1 MTDLRVIFL
10 ITITTMVVIKIKQIA
25 LIVIITKQVSRAIPT
40 ATATAIVMQV
50 AEVAA
55 SIAVVVLQA
64 AHVLQEFHKPPLR
77 TKKFIEK
84 F

>member
-1 MTDLRVIFL
+1 MTALRVIFQ
-10 ITITTMVVIKIKQIA
+10 ITITTIVVIKIKQIA
-25 LIVIITKQVSRAIPT
+25 LIVIITKQVSRAIP
-40 ATATAIVMQV
+40 TATAIVMQV